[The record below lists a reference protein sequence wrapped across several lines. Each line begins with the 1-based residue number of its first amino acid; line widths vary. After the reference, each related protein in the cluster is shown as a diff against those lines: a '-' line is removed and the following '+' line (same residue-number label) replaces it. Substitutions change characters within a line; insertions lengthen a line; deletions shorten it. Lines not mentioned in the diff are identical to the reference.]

1 MTNLP
6 TADAIREAANRIT
19 GSVKKTP
26 VLTSAELDARTGGKI
41 FLKAECLQ
49 DTGSFKLR
57 GATNK
62 IMQLTDAE
70 RAAGVVAWSTGNHA
84 QGVAAAS
91 HRLGISAKIVMPKD
105 APQAKLDGTK
115 AYGAEIVLYDR
126 ATDDRE
132 EIGRRIARE
141 ENRIVVP
148 PYDDP
153 DIICGQGT
161 AGLELA
167 QYALEH
173 GSSLDDVLVPASGGG
188 LLAGTSLAV
197 RDIFPGTL
205 LFSVEP
211 EGFDDHRRSLG
222 QKNRGTNTQLTGSIC
237 DALLAPTPGALTW
250 QINSAYLQ
258 GGYAVSDGDV
268 LKAISLAHKNLGVRL
283 EPSGAITLAAV
294 LNGTHNAKGRTVGLI
309 LSGGNVD
316 EQTFNRALS
325 H

>member
-6 TADAIREAANRIT
+6 TADDIRKAADRIAD
-19 GSVKKTP
+19 SVKKTP
-26 VLTSAELDARTGGKI
+26 VLTSAELDARTGGRI

-49 DTGSFKLR
+49 ETGSFKLR

-70 RAAGVVAWSTGNHA
+70 RTAGVVAWSSGNHA
-84 QGVAAAS
+84 QGVAAAA
-91 HRLGISAKIVMPKD
+91 RRFGISAKIVMPKD

-115 AYGAEIVLYDR
+115 AYNAEIVFYDR
-126 ATDDRE
+126 TTGDRE
-132 EIGRRIARE
+132 AIGRRIAQDEGRV
-141 ENRIVVP
+141 IVP

-173 GSSLDDVLVPASGGG
+173 DLSLDDVLVPASGGG
-188 LLAGTSLAV
+188 LLAGTSIAV
-197 RDIFPGTL
+197 RDHFPKTR

-222 QKNRGTNTQLTGSIC
+222 QKNRETNTQLTGSIC
-237 DALLAPTPGALTW
+237 DALLAPTPGDLTW
-250 QINSAYLQ
+250 KINSVHTH
-258 GGYAVSDGDV
+258 GGYAVRDDDV
-268 LKAISLAHKNLGVRL
+268 LEAISYAHKNLGLRL
-283 EPSGAITLAAV
+283 EPGGAITLAAL
-294 LNGTHNAKGRTVGLI
+294 LNGTHTAKGRTVGLI

-316 EQTFNRALS
+316 EQTFNQALAR
-325 H
+325 